1 MSTDCFTCPQ
11 PANYAAIALQLQKT
25 ALDAE
30 ECIYPVEAALR
41 AAANRPT
48 LVNISSSAPSV
59 APSTRTRIALAT
71 TITFANS
78 ATLFVQ
84 TAPPA
89 GIYEAG
95 VWLNATPSGATTD
108 NSFRQVEIV
117 TRNLSDPSTTPDSS
131 TVSNVMYESNSGN
144 GMDMLLN
151 TMVVVDGT
159 QSILF
164 YFTHNNA
171 ASNVTIAA
179 GAIFWW
185 TWVSSVDIPRVVI

>member
-1 MSTDCFTCPQ
+1 VDCFTCPE

-30 ECIYPVEAALR
+30 NCIYPLEAQLR

-48 LVNISSSAPSV
+48 MVNISSTAPSI
-59 APSTRTRIALAT
+59 APSTRTRFADST
-71 TITFANS
+71 TVTFSNS
-78 ATLFVQ
+78 PDLSVQ
-84 TAPPA
+84 NVLPA

-95 VWLNATPSGATTD
+95 VWLNATASGATTD

-117 TRNLSDPSTTPDSS
+117 TRGLNDPSVIPDDS
-131 TVSNVMYESNSGN
+131 TVANVMYESSSGL

-151 TMVVVDGT
+151 TTVFLDGT
-159 QSILF
+159 QRVQF

-171 ASNVTIAA
+171 SNIIIAA
-179 GAIFWW
+179 GAIFWI
-185 TWVSSVDIPRVVI
+185 TKISDSAIPRVVI